1 MPRGE
6 AGPDSWILYR
16 REVDEAVRE
25 EIRDKLLTAK
35 VNGFEDFLDVSMGIV
50 SHLLAGDIHPD
61 VAKEARSYLEL
72 CLTAVTAKTMKDRSG
87 GAEAGSVTARIAR
100 ANKARGALP
109 APTAEVTIDV
119 TSAPTR
125 VPAAPWENE

>member
-1 MPRGE
+1 MPKDQ
-6 AGPDSWILYR
+6 GPSEWILYR
-16 REVDEAVRE
+16 REVDEALRE
-25 EIRDKLLTAK
+25 KIRNDLLAAK
-35 VNGFEDFLDVSMGIV
+35 VNGFEDFLDVSMGII
-50 SHLLAGDIHPD
+50 SYILSGDIPPA

-72 CLTAVTAKTMKDRSG
+72 CLTAITAKAMKDRSS

-109 APTAEVTIDV
+109 APTAEITIDATV
-119 TSAPTR
+119 TPTR